1 MEWVKKKDKSFPIGK
16 KIMVRAE
23 TRSGEEYMEY
33 VEVKDSGYETPLLK
47 VGNWFVDTDKVTDWM
62 EINPPA
68 RK

>member
-1 MEWVKKKDKSFPIGK
+1 
-16 KIMVRAE
+16 MVRAE

-33 VEVKDSGYETPLLK
+33 VEVEDSGYETPLLK
-47 VGNWFVDTDKVTDWM
+47 VGNCFVDPDKVTDWM